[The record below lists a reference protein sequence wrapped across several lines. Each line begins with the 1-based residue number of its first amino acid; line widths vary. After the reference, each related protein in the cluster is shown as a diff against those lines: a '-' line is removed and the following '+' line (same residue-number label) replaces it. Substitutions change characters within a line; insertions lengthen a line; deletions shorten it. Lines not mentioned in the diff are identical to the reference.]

1 METSIVAGAQVA
13 LYLVFIG
20 KVLQLTAG
28 MEEPLGLRGH
38 AVVAQQVAEDFEVAR
53 LIGAALILS
62 DFLEVREGTPLP
74 LLVGDDRSG
83 VRQRVAIVAR
93 NAYLV
98 EIVVIA
104 VRCMHVPVEAA
115 CPTLHMV
122 FRPIIPCPAAT
133 NAGSAIDLRGV
144 VLVHCLHPVIAIRH
158 PVASRLIA
166 SRHHHKRRMMAI
178 GIDDAAGLLEKVFVD
193 DLTATQLHA
202 MIGPRRSFGLQV
214 EAHLVGSG
222 KGGFGRAVAVE
233 AHMVEPILTTLLE
246 DSEPRRLIGGRIARL
261 GEAAVLYRA
270 TQPDGFAVQVELRS
284 ADADVAHA
292 EAQRERPAVVAD
304 LPRVEIRVE
313 LVPELE
319 GVAEVER
326 VDGVAAHVD
335 DDTACGNIGND
346 TDGRCR
352 LARAQFD
359 APDDAV
365 PVALRLVGHAVGIL
379 SDAHILDPVVDADAD
394 GVPAAEA
401 HEGRDVVLV
410 GCGERQLVT
419 HLPAVD
425 EDGGLDV
432 GTLEEEHD
440 GTFAP

>member
-1 METSIVAGAQVA
+1 MGILVPLLVGDGIVAADSSEFFTRCIVEFHRHDEGIVAFINELREASQRHHGRTELAPGGLTPTPSPFRGEGGLISTKENIINSWSIQTPLPLGGAGGGCQIGVGCQLLTPEHVEGTDEGGALSAVVVQAEELETSIVAGAQVA

-83 VRQRVAIVAR
+83 VWQRVAIVAR
-93 NAYLV
+93 KAYLV
-98 EIVVIA
+98 EVVVVA
-104 VRCMHVPVEAA
+104 VRSMHVPVEAA

-122 FRPIIPCPAAT
+122 LRPAIPSPAAA

-144 VLVHCLHPVIAIRH
+144 VLMHCLHPVVAIAH

-178 GIDDAAGLLEKVFVD
+178 GIDDAAGLLEEVFVD

-202 MIGPRRSFGLQV
+202 MIGPRRSLGLQV

-222 KGGFGRAVAVE
+222 EGGFGRAIAVE
-233 AHMVEPILTTLLE
+233 AHVVESVLATLLE
-246 DSEPRRLIGGRIARL
+246 DAQPRRLVGGRIARF
-261 GEAAVLYRA
+261 GEAAVLHRA

-292 EAQRERPAVVAD
+292 EAQRERLAVVAH
-304 LPRVEIRVE
+304 LSRV
-313 LVPELE
+313 
-319 GVAEVER
+319 
-326 VDGVAAHVD
+326 
-335 DDTACGNIGND
+335 
-346 TDGRCR
+346 
-352 LARAQFD
+352 
-359 APDDAV
+359 
-365 PVALRLVGHAVGIL
+365 
-379 SDAHILDPVVDADAD
+379 
-394 GVPAAEA
+394 
-401 HEGRDVVLV
+401 
-410 GCGERQLVT
+410 
-419 HLPAVD
+419 
-425 EDGGLDV
+425 
-432 GTLEEEHD
+432 
-440 GTFAP
+440 